1 MNNFSVILLLNVNRL
16 KNVKKIPETYVPGSL
31 VSICELIEKLT
42 DGLEFLVL

>member
-1 MNNFSVILLLNVNRL
+1 MNNFFSYFMLNVNRL